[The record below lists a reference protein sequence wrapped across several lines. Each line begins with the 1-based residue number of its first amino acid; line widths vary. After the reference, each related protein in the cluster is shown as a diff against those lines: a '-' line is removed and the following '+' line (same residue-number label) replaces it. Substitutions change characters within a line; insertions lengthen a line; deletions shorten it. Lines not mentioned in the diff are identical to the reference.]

1 MSTPPISAGPPPV
14 PSSKAPVPAAPPVR
28 AEAPRAPAVAKSP
41 EVSVPKVELPP
52 IPKAEIQVDVQKL
65 KAQLQEAIVK
75 MNEAVKDGGRGLS
88 FSVDKAVGGPVVV
101 VKNVSTGEVIRQIPN
116 EEAAKTAHDIERFR
130 SVFINKLV

>member
-1 MSTPPISAGPPPV
+1 MSSPPISAGLPPV
-14 PSSKAPVPAAPPVR
+14 PSSPTPTPAAPPAR
-28 AEAPRAPAVAKSP
+28 ADVPRAPAVAKSP

-52 IPKAEIQVDVQKL
+52 IPKAEIQVDVEKL
-65 KAQLQEAIVK
+65 KAQLQEAIAR

-88 FSVDKAVGGPVVV
+88 FSMDKTVGGPVVV

-116 EEAAKTAHDIERFR
+116 EEAVKTAHDIERFR

>member
-1 MSTPPISAGPPPV
+1 MSTPPIGAGPPPV
-14 PSSKAPVPAAPPVR
+14 PSSSASMPTAPAAR
-28 AEAPRAPAVAKSP
+28 SEAPPAPAVAKPP
-41 EVSVPKVELPP
+41 EVSVPKVDLPP
-52 IPKAEIQVDVQKL
+52 IPKAEIKVDVEKL
-65 KAQLQEAIVK
+65 KAQLQEAIAK

-116 EEAAKTAHDIERFR
+116 EEAVKTAHDIERFR